1 MQLSNF
7 LSPLIEKIVFFPLYI
22 LAFFADNQLT
32 LDMWVYFW
40 ALYSVPTFL
49 RKINYAF
56 DFQKKDIENYYR
68 EKRKELE
75 NQAIE
80 AVDTV
85 LPPEDEDN

>member
-40 ALYSVPTFL
+40 ALYSVSLIHVSLSANTTMF
-49 RKINYAF
+49 
-56 DFQKKDIENYYR
+56 
-68 EKRKELE
+68 
-75 NQAIE
+75 
-80 AVDTV
+80 
-85 LPPEDEDN
+85 